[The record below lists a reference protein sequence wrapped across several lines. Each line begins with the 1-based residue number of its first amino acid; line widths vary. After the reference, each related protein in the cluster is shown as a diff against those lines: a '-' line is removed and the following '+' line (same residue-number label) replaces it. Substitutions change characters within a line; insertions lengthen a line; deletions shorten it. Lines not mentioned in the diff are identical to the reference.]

1 MKTKDLTISELCFGK
16 KAVKSYEPEISKLKI
31 LKGFKP
37 SNKLIDLDTYVG
49 IEVEVERIKR
59 EGGIGELE
67 VNSVEG
73 SAFVWNNTTDGS
85 LRNDGRE
92 FVSVPL
98 KGEDISFALSI
109 LNDHFT
115 KDKTCIAHE
124 FTDRTSV
131 HVHMNARDLSVEQYN
146 NFVLTYL
153 LVEPLLYK
161 FVGGDRAKNIFCVPV
176 LESDLSGILGSL
188 AETVG
193 SGSGSSFINLTRSW
207 QKYTGLNLLPT
218 TLYGTIEFRHMTGTS
233 DIDRLSTWINLI
245 FSIKRYALSA
255 KFSDLVSWFSDL
267 NTSSEYL
274 ATIHNIFGE
283 LTQELDLENVDGFL
297 EHSSCF
303 LKDVIYGR
311 ENIRSLHGK
320 TYAIKASDYV
330 KTEVIKRASLF
341 RLVEIQNV
349 AKLIADVKRSMASV
363 QSQLETYEKDRAK
376 YFELTKTA
384 GKNEVALAN
393 RYVKQY
399 NEVILLEKEKL
410 SKYADKLRELMS
422 SEEPPQKSNV
432 DVRNVVDAIVDRNQ
446 AGIRRQVFVND
457 VLWGIADVVPQPARV
472 PRRANGNG
480 IIREEDF

>member
-31 LKGFKP
+31 LKRFKP
-37 SNKLIDLDTYVG
+37 TNKLIDLDTYIG

-67 VNSVEG
+67 VNSADG
-73 SAFVWNNTTDGS
+73 SAFIWNNTTDGS

-109 LNDHFT
+109 LNDHFK

-131 HVHMNARDLSVEQYN
+131 HIHMNARDLSVEQYN
-146 NFVLTYL
+146 NFLLTYL

-176 LESDLSGILGSL
+176 LESDLSGLLGNL
-188 AETVG
+188 ADSMVSGTG
-193 SGSGSSFINLTRSW
+193 SNFISNTRAW

-218 TLYGTIEFRHMTGTS
+218 TQYGTIEFRHMTGTS

-245 FSIKRYALSA
+245 FSIKLYALSV

-274 ATIHNIFGE
+274 ATIHSIFGE

-311 ENIRSLHGK
+311 ENIRSLQDK
-320 TYAIKASDYV
+320 TYVIKASDYV
-330 KTEVIKRASLF
+330 KTELIKRASLF
-341 RLVEIQNV
+341 RLVEVQNV
-349 AKLIADVKRSMASV
+349 AKLIADVKKTMASI
-363 QSQLETYEKDRAK
+363 QSQLETYEKERAK

-384 GKNEVALAN
+384 DKQVDVFAK
-393 RYVKQY
+393 RYVEQFD
-399 NEVILLEKEKL
+399 EVILSEKEKL

-422 SEEPPQKSNV
+422 SEESPQKSNAEV
-432 DVRNVVDAIVDRNQ
+432 LNVVDAIVARNQ
-446 AGIRRQVFVND
+446 AGIRRQEIAHAWINQG
-457 VLWGIADVVPQPARV
+457 VLPQPDNVARPV
-472 PRRANGNG
+472 N
-480 IIREEDF
+480 REEDF